1 MKMKGFTL
9 GFLVILFVFSVKAQ
23 HVCNHQVSFSR
34 SAVADTIDAIH
45 YKIHLHEIDFAEQS
59 LEAEAQIT
67 LRPKMSLNHIPLELK
82 ALEVESVTSNDITI
96 NSFDQGGDI
105 LRIYLAETISETDTV
120 ILTITYGGTPFHEAW
135 GGFHFSGNYAFNLG
149 VGFESDPHNLGK
161 AWYPCV
167 DDFKDRASYEVLIT
181 LPEELVGVA
190 GGLLEGIEDA
200 GDGLQTWHW
209 QINQPIPTYLA
220 SVAAGDYALVSDT
233 YQGMNQE
240 IPVTIYT
247 RPTDSVKVAGTF
259 VHLHEIMDFFE
270 MRFGP
275 YPFDRIGY
283 AGTAI
288 GAMEHVTNIAYP
300 HFAINGNLSY
310 EYLFT
315 HELSHMWFGNMVTCA
330 DAGDMW
336 LNEGWATFCQFFYKH
351 DLYSP
356 ETYRQEMN
364 ENHYDILKNAH
375 ITDGSYLSL
384 DEVPTEYTYGTT
396 VYDKGATVVHSLMNY
411 LGQAVFFDAIK
422 AYLQEFAFAP
432 ASSEDM
438 RDFLTNY
445 TGRDMTG
452 FFDTWVF
459 TPGTPHYSIDSTQ
472 VTAAGE
478 YFEVQLFLRKK
489 HKGVDYSG
497 VDHQFEVGFMNADW
511 EIVSDTVQFDGLHGH
526 SIKTLPFE
534 PILVLADPFDRT
546 ADATTDESFIL
557 NQTGEYSFPKAGFRL
572 FADQLIDS
580 SWFRLTHHWAKPDS
594 LKIPVNGLRLS
605 PYRHWEVS
613 GINLEAQSLRGR
625 FFYSD
630 GASLDGSLFESSND
644 SVVILY
650 RQNAADDW
658 QAVSHYREGIWNIGY
673 IYVDEL
679 LPGQYTLA
687 VWDTQIVGLP
697 EKPSVKK
704 ETEIKAFPNPTQGM
718 LTFQWDQKLSGS
730 LVFTDQNG
738 KICHR
743 ISFEHKNII
752 EVDSSR
758 LEKGLYLI
766 ELKNMRGSAVAW
778 TKIVVL

>member
-1 MKMKGFTL
+1 MKRL
-9 GFLVILFVFSVKAQ
+9 ILFLLVFMFVAPVHAQQHCRHKA
-23 HVCNHQVSFSR
+23 SFSR

-45 YKIHLHEIDFAEQS
+45 YKIYLHEIDFENQSIQAETQ
-59 LEAEAQIT
+59 LK
-67 LRPKMSLNHIPLELK
+67 LRPKMSLNRIPLELK

-96 NSFDQGGDI
+96 INFERNGDI
-105 LRIYLAETISETDTV
+105 LHIHLAETLNETDTV
-120 ILTITYGGTPFHEAW
+120 TITMTYGGTTFHEAW
-135 GGFHFSGNYAFNLG
+135 GGFHFSGDYAFNLG
-149 VGFESDPHNLGK
+149 VGFESNPHNLGK
-161 AWYPCV
+161 AWFPCV
-167 DDFKDRASYEVLIT
+167 DDFKDRATYEVLIT

-190 GGLLEGIEDA
+190 GGLLTEVTDA
-200 GDGLQTWHW
+200 GNGLQTWHW

-240 IPVTIYT
+240 LPVTIYT
-247 RPTDSVKVAGTF
+247 RPTDSVKVAGSF

-270 MRFGP
+270 ARFGS

-310 EYLFT
+310 EYLLT

-336 LNEGWATFCQFFYKH
+336 LNEGWATFCQYFYKH
-351 DLYSP
+351 DLYNP
-356 ETYRQEMN
+356 EIYRQEMN
-364 ENHYDILKNAH
+364 ENHYDVLKNAH

-411 LGQAVFFDAIK
+411 LGQEVFFDAIK
-422 AYLQEFAFAP
+422 AYLQEFAYAP

-459 TPGTPHYSIDSTQ
+459 TPGTPHYSLDS
-472 VTAAGE
+472 VKVNSSGNM
-478 YFEVQLFLRKK
+478 FEVQLFMRKK
-489 HKGVDYSG
+489 HKGADYVG
-497 VDHQFEVGFMNADW
+497 IDHQFEVGFMNDNW
-511 EIVSDTVQFDGLHGH
+511 EIITDTVLFDGLHGH

-572 FADQLIDS
+572 YADQVIDS
-580 SWFRLTHHWAKPDS
+580 AWFRLTHHWAKPDS
-594 LKIPVNGLRLS
+594 LKMPVNGLRLS
-605 PYRHWEVS
+605 PYRHWEIS
-613 GINLEAQSLRGR
+613 GINLEAQGLRGR

-630 GASLDGSLFESSND
+630 VASLDGSLFESTND

-650 RQNAADDW
+650 RQHTANEW
-658 QAVSHYREGIWNIGY
+658 QAIPQYREGLWNIGY
-673 IYVDEL
+673 IYVEEL

-687 VWDTQIVGLP
+687 VWDTQIVGLSANSESQP
-697 EKPSVKK
+697 ES
-704 ETEIKAFPNPTQGM
+704 EIKAFPNPTQGM
-718 LTFQWDQKLSGS
+718 LTFQWEQKFSGS
-730 LVFTDQNG
+730 LIFTDQNG
-738 KICHR
+738 KTNAVIP
-743 ISFEHKNII
+743 FENTNHI

-758 LEKGLYLI
+758 WEKGLYLI
-766 ELKNMRGSAVAW
+766 EQKTPEGRAVAW